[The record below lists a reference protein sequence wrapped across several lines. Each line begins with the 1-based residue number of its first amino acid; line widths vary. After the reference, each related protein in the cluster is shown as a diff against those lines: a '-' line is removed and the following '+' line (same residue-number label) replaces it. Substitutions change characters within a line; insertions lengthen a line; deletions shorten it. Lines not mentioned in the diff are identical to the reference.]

1 MIIPIRCFTCN
12 NVIAGKWQTYLEL
25 VKKYR
30 KETGKEDMEYLTETT
45 KQTAEGMALDELKL
59 DRKKH
64 VCCRRHFLAHVDL
77 M

>member
-12 NVIAGKWQTYLEL
+12 NVIAGKWLTYLEY

-30 KETGKEDMEYLTETT
+30 KETGATDMEYLKETT
-45 KQTAEGMALDELKL
+45 TRTAEGKALDELQL
-59 DRKKH
+59 DKP
-64 VCCRRHFLAHVDL
+64 CCRRHFLAHVDL